1 MKDSKEGSPAPVD
14 EAYAFDPTDPDQA
27 KDFAHMARIR
37 SEKPVCRAAENLVV
51 TTRFAER
58 LSGLTQ
64 LKARPRAF
72 SDTSSNVKKSPPPPR
87 SPKFLS
93 PQLSRTTTL
102 KSSSTA
108 SSLASTMIMPRVR

>member
-51 TTRFAER
+51 TTRFA
-58 LSGLTQ
+58 
-64 LKARPRAF
+64 
-72 SDTSSNVKKSPPPPR
+72 DTSAAFKDAKR
-87 SPKFLS
+87 Y
-93 PQLSRTTTL
+93 
-102 KSSSTA
+102 SSVGDMRAPGVVVPTA
-108 SSLASTMIMPRVR
+108 DE